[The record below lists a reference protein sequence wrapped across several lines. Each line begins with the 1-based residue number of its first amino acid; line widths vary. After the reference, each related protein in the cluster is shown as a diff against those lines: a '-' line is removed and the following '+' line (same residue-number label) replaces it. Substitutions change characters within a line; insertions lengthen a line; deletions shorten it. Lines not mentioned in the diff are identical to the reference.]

1 MSSQAE
7 VRSIEALKDFR
18 TALALYGEDTLAAL
32 GAAEA
37 EVRRTVL
44 WLQQDR
50 PYYWQ
55 EQIKRRRERV
65 ASARADLFRLK
76 LQKTPEH
83 HPSLAEPKERLRQAE
98 ARLQDAEK
106 RLTLVRKWQPAL
118 QQAVLEYHGGIQRLK
133 DMAAA
138 DVPGGVALLGRIIDA
153 LEAYLRVEAP
163 RTTAAEPS
171 ASVGRS
177 PASFDAIAERLIDQ
191 EGPPPAADA
200 TTEIHEDSR
209 HGEREGGG
217 GGDPPQA
224 DDPDPQRPLD
234 ADRGELD

>member
-7 VRSIEALKDFR
+7 AHSIEALKDFR

-65 ASARADLFRLK
+65 ASARSDLFRLK

-83 HPSLAEPKERLRQAE
+83 HPSLAEPKERLRLAE
-98 ARLQDAEK
+98 ASLQDAEK

-118 QQAVLEYHGGIQRLK
+118 QQAVLEYHGGVQRLK
-133 DMAAA
+133 DMAAS
-138 DVPGGVALLGRIIDA
+138 DVPGAVALLGRIVDA
-153 LEAYLRVEAP
+153 LEAYLRVEVP
-163 RTTAAEPS
+163 RGTAAEPGGGF
-171 ASVGRS
+171 GRS
-177 PASFDAIAERLIDQ
+177 TADFDAIAETILDQ
-191 EGPPPAADA
+191 ATPVAEAVDEPETQEDA
-200 TTEIHEDSR
+200 
-209 HGEREGGG
+209 
-217 GGDPPQA
+217 
-224 DDPDPQRPLD
+224 
-234 ADRGELD
+234 

>member
-18 TALALYGEDTLAAL
+18 TALTLYGEDTLAAL

-37 EVRRTVL
+37 EIRRTVL

-65 ASARADLFRLK
+65 ATARADLFRLK

-83 HPSLAEPKERLRQAE
+83 HPSLAEPKERLRHAE
-98 ARLQDAEK
+98 ASLQDAEK

-118 QQAVLEYHGGIQRLK
+118 QQAVLEYHGGVQRLK
-133 DMAAA
+133 DMAAG
-138 DVPGGVALLGRIIDA
+138 DVPNAVALLGRIVDA

-163 RTTAAEPS
+163 STAAAEPAAS
-171 ASVGRS
+171 AGS
-177 PASFDAIAERLIDQ
+177 AAAFDAIAERLMEQ
-191 EGPPPAADA
+191 VGPPRGAGE
-200 TTEIHEDSR
+200 TTENDEDAR
-209 HGEREGGG
+209 HGEPESRG

>member
-7 VRSIEALKDFR
+7 VHSIEALKDFR

-98 ARLQDAEK
+98 ASLQDAEK
-106 RLTLVRKWQPAL
+106 RLVLVRKWQPAL
-118 QQAVLEYHGGIQRLK
+118 QQAILEFHGSVQRLK
-133 DMAAA
+133 DLAAS
-138 DVPGGVALLGRIIDA
+138 DVPGAVALLGRIVDA
-153 LEAYLRVEAP
+153 LEAYLRVQVPTE
-163 RTTAAEPS
+163 TAADVGM
-171 ASVGRS
+171 SVGRS
-177 PASFDAIAERLIDQ
+177 PAAFDTIAATILDEAGTLP
-191 EGPPPAADA
+191 EPCEEPESLEDA
-200 TTEIHEDSR
+200 
-209 HGEREGGG
+209 
-217 GGDPPQA
+217 
-224 DDPDPQRPLD
+224 
-234 ADRGELD
+234 